1 MQGFKKFISKN
12 FDNISAKYG
21 KEKGYENI
29 CSFVNCKNTSM
40 KSSMSHLVFMR
51 PFTTLSIKINFE
63 TEVFSK
69 IIEDL

>member
-29 CSFVNCKNTSM
+29 CNFVNCK
-40 KSSMSHLVFMR
+40 KR
-51 PFTTLSIKINFE
+51 Q
-63 TEVFSK
+63 
-69 IIEDL
+69 

>member
-1 MQGFKKFISKN
+1 MVKKKDMKTFLIK
-12 FDNISAKYG
+12 
-21 KEKGYENI
+21 
-29 CSFVNCKNTSM
+29 CSFVNCTNTSM
-40 KSSMSHLVFMR
+40 KSSMSHLVFVR